1 MPDRLDVDVCV
12 VGAGYAGLTAAWRL
26 HQAGRSVAVLEA
38 RDRVGGRIWTTT
50 LADGTAV
57 DRGGAWLAPYHDVMF
72 GLAAE
77 FGVSTYRTYV
87 AGAHLLI
94 GKEKTHR
101 YTGLIPKISL
111 WAILTLVRA
120 NRRIDKMARTVPVEA
135 PWTAERA
142 DEWDQQTVADWMA
155 RSGVKHPL
163 ARDLF
168 DSAVRGLF
176 TGDLADVSLLDLF
189 FLAHAH
195 GSIEN
200 LFSIEGGGQET
211 LVDGGAGAIA
221 ARMADA
227 LGDAVHLDAPV
238 RSITQGDDGV
248 VIEADGLTVAGQSAI
263 ITVPPALALDI
274 AFDPVLPEG
283 RVALYRA
290 AVAGPETKTLLVY
303 DEPFW
308 RAEGFSGQTAEP
320 QSVAEVTIDAS
331 PVAGNA
337 GVLASFTF
345 GPVAERFDA
354 MDGDE
359 RRRLLLDAMAARL
372 GPRAAEPVEVIETPW
387 AEQEWTRGCSMAH
400 FPPGALTRYGHLLR
414 EPVGRLHWAG
424 TETSTVSHGAM
435 DGAARSGERAAVE
448 VLALS

>member
-1 MPDRLDVDVCV
+1 MDVDACV

-77 FGVSTYRTYV
+77 FGVSTYRTHV
-87 AGAHLLI
+87 AGAHLLV
-94 GKEKTHR
+94 GEKKTHR
-101 YTGLIPKISL
+101 YTGLIPKISP

-155 RSGVKHPL
+155 RSGVTHPL

-221 ARMADA
+221 VRMADA
-227 LGDAVHLDAPV
+227 LGDAVHLAAPV
-238 RSITQGDDGV
+238 RSVTHGDDGV
-248 VIEADGLTVAGQSAI
+248 VIEADGSDGGLPRRGHHR
-263 ITVPPALALDI
+263 PPGPGPGHRLRPGPPRRPPGPLPSGGGRPRDEDAARLRRAVLARRRPQRPD
-274 AFDPVLPEG
+274 
-283 RVALYRA
+283 RRA
-290 AVAGPETKTLLVY
+290 AVGGRGHHRRLPRAGTP
-303 DEPFW
+303 
-308 RAEGFSGQTAEP
+308 
-320 QSVAEVTIDAS
+320 
-331 PVAGNA
+331 

-372 GPRAAEPVEVIETPW
+372 GPRAAVPLEVIETPW
-387 AEQEWTRGCSMAH
+387 AQQEWTKGCSMAH
-400 FPPGALTRYGHLLR
+400 FPPGILTRYGHLLQ
-414 EPVGRLHWAG
+414 EPLGHLHWAG

-435 DGAARSGERAAVE
+435 DGAARSGERAAAE
-448 VLALS
+448 ILALG